1 MGRSFDRGGQN
12 RKERERGKR
21 RSYRQSERDREARDA
36 VVQAKRTSA
45 MVAMSANRAPRVAA
59 AASTAVIRDVPMSMP
74 ATIAQPQRRGFFAAI
89 GRLFKKSA

>member
-21 RSYRQSERDREARDA
+21 RSFRQTERDREARDA

-59 AASTAVIRDVPMSMP
+59 ASVAITRDVPMTMP
-74 ATIAQPQRRGFFAAI
+74 TPIAQPQRRGFFAAI